1 MTNIKKNIF
10 KIICLSIL
18 VLNAQMFMLPI
29 VSHKLLLINTYHNKI
44 LITILCIFLFIFWII
59 SHQKSVKL
67 DTGDIFVLILILIQL
82 ILFVIQIIST
92 DESIIALFSNYYYN
106 LILLAYFPLKSWLRN
121 KENLVYFIKIYI
133 FLGLIYSISIILYY
147 YFFQNYVLQNE
158 LTLVQEVNGIIRFPQ
173 TSDLIGSVVL
183 FIILAKS
190 LKIISQFKMIVYAT
204 LCMFCLLFISNVR
217 MVTLISIIILI
228 YFFYSLQL
236 NRKNSYIKIICS
248 ILIIIGICIIT
259 IQFGLIERFIGVG
272 QQQASVFYRFNVID
286 YYRNHFLDNLIF
298 GFGYSSSVKTLYN
311 YTDIGMLGFIYRYG
325 IIGLM
330 WVICIILYF
339 YKGNKNSIINKTI
352 FIYFLGMAISLSL
365 FDPQRILYFPI
376 LFSIYTNF
384 VDRREIF

>member
-1 MTNIKKNIF
+1 M
-10 KIICLSIL
+10 
-18 VLNAQMFMLPI
+18 
-29 VSHKLLLINTYHNKI
+29 
-44 LITILCIFLFIFWII
+44 
-59 SHQKSVKL
+59 
-67 DTGDIFVLILILIQL
+67 
-82 ILFVIQIIST
+82 
-92 DESIIALFSNYYYN
+92 
-106 LILLAYFPLKSWLRN
+106 
-121 KENLVYFIKIYI
+121 
-133 FLGLIYSISIILYY
+133 
-147 YFFQNYVLQNE
+147 
-158 LTLVQEVNGIIRFPQ
+158 VQEVNGIIRFPQ

-236 NRKNSYIKIICS
+236 NRKSSYIKIICS

-330 WVICIILYF
+330 WVISIILYF

-384 VDRREIF
+384 VDRSEIF